1 MKIVFLFLALVLVTV
16 NGEQLLRDDE
26 ADERDD
32 ALSPFEVFEDIED
45 IEDIEDR
52 AAKKQK
58 KSKKTKKTKK
68 ASTTGDDGDIQGI
81 DERGDALAPFEVFED
96 IEDIEDRAEVSDR
109 GDFNK
114 SYTTGKMIQ
123 LGKYYKS
130 GIALKVL
137 YTFDTDFIK
146 MFGAA
151 GMKTLIEL
159 TKKNL
164 DSKSGLKKLIGTTIK
179 MTGTTRKYSKAF
191 TDKGKTSAGGW
202 CKNRMGVKINKGDWP
217 CTFST
222 DAPKQKQYDVY
233 QYVQGKPKNGGGGVS
248 YGATVCNS
256 NKDQRISMI
265 MTPTASDMKSDKITD
280 TKANRLK
287 KLASTSAHE
296 IGHTL
301 GMPHDFTDPH
311 RRGTPYTY
319 RKYDG
324 KSCAGGFMSYVN
336 QGKNG
341 FSSCSARDMSRY
353 LTKGGTT
360 KPCTFGGSKSSSTT
374 SSSTTS
380 SSTKST
386 GKACAKTCNYGF
398 KRCVQGV
405 KARAGSCSRA
415 YSSCI
420 SNLNNSNVNYN
431 LTPDCAVKC
440 KPTKTMLA
448 LKSSC

>member
-1 MKIVFLFLALVLVTV
+1 MKIVFFFLALVLVTV
-16 NGEQLLRDDE
+16 NGELLLRDDE

-52 AAKKQK
+52 AGKKQK

-114 SYTTGKMIQ
+114 SYTTGKMIP

-146 MFGAA
+146 LFGAA

-233 QYVQGKPKNGGGGVS
+233 QYVQGKPKTGGGGVS

-265 MTPTASDMKSDKITD
+265 MTPTASDMKSDKIKD

-319 RKYDG
+319 RKYGG

-374 SSSTTS
+374 SGSTTS
-380 SSTKST
+380 KGSCNSTCESTFGMCMTQRKSE
-386 GKACAKTCNYGF
+386 G
-398 KRCVQGV
+398 
-405 KARAGSCSRA
+405 CSRA
-415 YSSCI
+415 YYFC
-420 SNLNNSNVNYN
+420 NNIAKARGF
-431 LTPDCAVKC
+431 LGGC
-440 KPTKTMLA
+440 TKTCKNTKKMA
-448 LKSSC
+448 AYKSKC

>member
-1 MKIVFLFLALVLVTV
+1 MKIVFLFLVLVLVTV
-16 NGEQLLRDDE
+16 NAEQLLRDDE

-58 KSKKTKKTKK
+58 KTKKTKKTKK

-233 QYVQGKPKNGGGGVS
+233 QYVQGKPKTGGGGVS

-380 SSTKST
+380 T
-386 GKACAKTCNYGF
+386 GKACTAACAKKF
-398 KRCVQGV
+398 KS
-405 KARAGSCSRA
+405 SCMAWVRNFGASCAQA
-415 YSSCI
+415 YSNCRGK
-420 SNLNNSNVNYN
+420 LNNGDPM
-431 LTPDCAVKC
+431 LLREGCTKAC
-440 KPTKTMLA
+440 KSTKTMLA
-448 LKSSC
+448 YKSKC

>member
-1 MKIVFLFLALVLVTV
+1 MGF
-16 NGEQLLRDDE
+16 
-26 ADERDD
+26 
-32 ALSPFEVFEDIED
+32 ED

-58 KSKKTKKTKK
+58 KTKKTKKTKK
-68 ASTTGDDGDIQGI
+68 ATTTGDDGDIQGI
-81 DERGDALAPFEVFED
+81 DDRGDALAHFE
-96 IEDIEDRAEVSDR
+96 ASHR

-114 SYTTGKMIQ
+114 SYTTGKMVQ

-130 GIALKVL
+130 GIALTVL

-202 CKNRMGVKINKGDWP
+202 CKNWMGVKINKGDWP

-233 QYVQGKPKNGGGGVS
+233 QYVQGKPKTGGGGVS

-319 RKYDG
+319 RKYGG

-374 SSSTTS
+374 SGSTTS
-380 SSTKST
+380 K
-386 GKACAKTCNYGF
+386 GTCNSTCESTFGMCMTQR
-398 KRCVQGV
+398 KSEG
-405 KARAGSCSRA
+405 CSRA
-415 YSSCI
+415 Y
-420 SNLNNSNVNYN
+420 YF
-431 LTPDCAVKC
+431 C
-440 KPTKTMLA
+440 KNIAQARGFLGGCTKTCKNTKKMA
-448 LKSSC
+448 AYKSKC

>member
-1 MKIVFLFLALVLVTV
+1 MGKMKIVFLFLVLVLVTV
-16 NGEQLLRDDE
+16 NAEQLLRDDE
-26 ADERDD
+26 ADETDD
-32 ALSPFEVFEDIED
+32 ALSPFQVFEDIED
-45 IEDIEDR
+45 IEDFEDIEDR

-58 KSKKTKKTKK
+58 KTKKTKKTKK
-68 ASTTGDDGDIQGI
+68 ASTTEDDGDIQGI
-81 DERGDALAPFEVFED
+81 DERGDALAPFE
-96 IEDIEDRAEVSDR
+96 ASDR

-114 SYTTGKMIQ
+114 SYTTGKMVQ

-130 GIALKVL
+130 GIKLTVL
-137 YTFDTDFIK
+137 YTLDTDFIK

-202 CKNRMGVKINKGDWP
+202 CKNWMGKKINKGDWP

-222 DAPKQKQYDVY
+222 DAPKQKQYVVY
-233 QYVQGKPKNGGGGVS
+233 QYVQGKPKTGGGGVS

-301 GMPHDFTDPH
+301 GMPHDFKDPH

-319 RKYDG
+319 RKYGG

-336 QGKNG
+336 
-341 FSSCSARDMSRY
+341 
-353 LTKGGTT
+353 
-360 KPCTFGGSKSSSTT
+360 
-374 SSSTTS
+374 
-380 SSTKST
+380 
-386 GKACAKTCNYGF
+386 
-398 KRCVQGV
+398 
-405 KARAGSCSRA
+405 
-415 YSSCI
+415 
-420 SNLNNSNVNYN
+420 
-431 LTPDCAVKC
+431 
-440 KPTKTMLA
+440 
-448 LKSSC
+448 

>member
-16 NGEQLLRDDE
+16 NGELLLRDDE

-146 MFGAA
+146 LFGAA

-233 QYVQGKPKNGGGGVS
+233 QYVQGKPKTGGGGVS

-301 GMPHDFTDPH
+301 GMPHDFKPH
-311 RRGTPYTY
+311 RRGTAYVY

-380 SSTKST
+380 T
-386 GKACAKTCNYGF
+386 GKACTAACAKKF
-398 KRCVQGV
+398 KS
-405 KARAGSCSRA
+405 SCMAWVRNFGASCAQA
-415 YSSCI
+415 YSNCRGK
-420 SNLNNSNVNYN
+420 LNNGDPM
-431 LTPDCAVKC
+431 LLREGCTKAC
-440 KPTKTMLA
+440 KSTKTMLA
-448 LKSSC
+448 YKSKC

>member
-1 MKIVFLFLALVLVTV
+1 MEVKAVKMKIVFLFLALVLVTV

-26 ADERDD
+26 ADETDD
-32 ALSPFEVFEDIED
+32 ALSSFEAFEDIDEIED

-58 KSKKTKKTKK
+58 KIKKTKKTKK

-81 DERGDALAPFEVFED
+81 DETDDALAPFEVFED
-96 IEDIEDRAEVSDR
+96 IEDIKDRAEVSDR

-123 LGKYYKS
+123 LGKSYKS

-146 MFGAA
+146 LFGAA

-179 MTGTTRKYSKAF
+179 MTGTARKYSKAF

-233 QYVQGKPKNGGGGVS
+233 QYVQGKPKTGGGGVS

-319 RKYDG
+319 RKYGG

-374 SSSTTS
+374 SGSTTS
-380 SSTKST
+380 SSCNST
-386 GKACAKTCNYGF
+386 CESTFGMCMTQ
-398 KRCVQGV
+398 R
-405 KARAGSCSRA
+405 
-415 YSSCI
+415 
-420 SNLNNSNVNYN
+420 
-431 LTPDCAVKC
+431 
-440 KPTKTMLA
+440 
-448 LKSSC
+448 